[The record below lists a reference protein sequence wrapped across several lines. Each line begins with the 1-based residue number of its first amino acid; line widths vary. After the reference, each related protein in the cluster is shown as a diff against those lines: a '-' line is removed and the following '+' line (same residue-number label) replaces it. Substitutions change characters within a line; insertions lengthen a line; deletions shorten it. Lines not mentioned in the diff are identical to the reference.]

1 MVSGA
6 STLTHDEDG
15 LPMRRTPLLI
25 AAVSLVAA
33 ATPAA
38 LLAHPPDGPKDKPAG
53 THHPGTHDP
62 GKHHPGKHGPK
73 GTNYLFHACVTAD
86 ATETAVPVSV
96 LHANRHGRRALNGAT
111 TFTAT
116 LDANTKVRLVGKA
129 RKAPE
134 GSTEKRLPRI
144 GTWDNLDAGD
154 AVTIRYRAKRGTL
167 VADLGP
173 AAKITDHGPRKKCLV
188 PVKDPKPKDPKPK
201 DPPKTETPPTT
212 TAPAS

>member
-1 MVSGA
+1 M
-6 STLTHDEDG
+6 
-15 LPMRRTPLLI
+15 I

-38 LLAHPPDGPKDKPAG
+38 LLAHPSEGPKGKAPE
-53 THHPGTHDP
+53 THH
-62 GKHHPGKHGPK
+62 HPDKAKGPK
-73 GTNYLFHACVTAD
+73 GTHYLFNACVTAD
-86 ATETAVPVSV
+86 ATETAVNLSV
-96 LHANRHGRRALNGAT
+96 LSANHHARKALAGAT

-116 LDANTKVRLVGKA
+116 LDANTKIRLVGKA

-144 GTWDNLDAGD
+144 GTWDNLDTGD
-154 AVTIRYRAKRGTL
+154 VVTVRYRVKRGTL

-173 AAKITDHGPRKKCLV
+173 AWKVTDHGPFPKKCPV
-188 PVKDPKPKDPKPK
+188 PVPDPKPK

-212 TAPAS
+212 TAPAL

>member
-1 MVSGA
+1 
-6 STLTHDEDG
+6 
-15 LPMRRTPLLI
+15 MRRTPLLI

-38 LLAHPPDGPKDKPAG
+38 LLAHPSDGPKGDPG
-53 THHPGTHDP
+53 THHPGTHKDP
-62 GKHHPGKHGPK
+62 KGPLGPK

-86 ATETAVPVSV
+86 ATETAVNLSV
-96 LHANRHGRRALNGAT
+96 LHANRHARRALDGAT

-116 LDANTKVRLVGKA
+116 LNVDTKIRLAGKA

-154 AVTIRYRAKRGTL
+154 VVTIRYRAPRGTL

-173 AAKITDHGPRKKCLV
+173 AAKVTDHGPRAKKCPV
-188 PVKDPKPKDPKPK
+188 PVADPKPK
-201 DPPKTETPPTT
+201 DPPTTDTPPTT

>member
-6 STLTHDEDG
+6 STLTLGRMDSR
-15 LPMRRTPLLI
+15 MRRTPLLI

-38 LLAHPPDGPKDKPAG
+38 LLAHPSDGPKDKDPG
-53 THHPGTHDP
+53 THHPGKYDP
-62 GKHHPGKHGPK
+62 GKHHGPK
-73 GTNYLFHACVTAD
+73 GTNFLFHACVTAD
-86 ATETAVPVSV
+86 ATETAVNLSV

-116 LDANTKVRLVGKA
+116 LNADTKIRLVGKA

-144 GTWDNLDAGD
+144 GTWDNLDTGD
-154 AVTIRYRAKRGTL
+154 VVTIRYRAKRGTL

-173 AAKITDHGPRKKCLV
+173 
-188 PVKDPKPKDPKPK
+188 
-201 DPPKTETPPTT
+201 
-212 TAPAS
+212 